1 MTYSVKSKQNAIIYN
16 HLEAHCRENE
26 SRPLNFNAFSAL
38 GEEGFWPRLKQGS
51 VSNTIVHA
59 PPPPNSLCLPTFV
72 ETNWKND
79 LAVKC
84 CHQSGSSPKHRRWQ
98 QRSGSCP
105 APTPISLLNNSM
117 LSWKPAPPQ
126 QGWEQIFIGVS
137 SPLRLLSCTPIHLC

>member
-59 PPPPNSLCLPTFV
+59 HPPPTVCVCQHL
-72 ETNWKND
+72 WK
-79 LAVKC
+79 LIEKM
-84 CHQSGSSPKHRRWQ
+84 
-98 QRSGSCP
+98 
-105 APTPISLLNNSM
+105 I
-117 LSWKPAPPQ
+117 
-126 QGWEQIFIGVS
+126 
-137 SPLRLLSCTPIHLC
+137 